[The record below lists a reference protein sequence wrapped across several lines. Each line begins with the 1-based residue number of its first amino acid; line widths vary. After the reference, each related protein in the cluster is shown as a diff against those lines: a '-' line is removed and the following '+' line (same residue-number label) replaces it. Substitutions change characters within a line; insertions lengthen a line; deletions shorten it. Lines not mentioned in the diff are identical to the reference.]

1 MVVAKRKLNEDSIKN
16 KKRNIRIDDSIF
28 FFQFE
33 SWYLKSLKGYSII
46 VLYILIRREIKKIS
60 L

>member
-16 KKRNIRIDDSIF
+16 KKKGIFELLIAGF

-46 VLYILIRREIKKIS
+46 VLYILIRREIKK
-60 L
+60 